1 MKQYPIHVVSKL
13 LGISPQGLKF
23 FEKYGLTPFKRS
35 KNGYRS
41 YSILDIQ
48 TIQSMNA
55 LAFSS
60 SSSGPLATMA
70 TAPMS
75 TNVGSGNT
83 KSML

>member
-48 TIQSMNA
+48 IRLCSAVQPA
-55 LAFSS
+55 
-60 SSSGPLATMA
+60 ATLQNKEQA
-70 TAPMS
+70 
-75 TNVGSGNT
+75 
-83 KSML
+83 